1 MLPIRVEKS
10 SAPAPP
16 RVRRRRVRGARAWKV
31 GAVHAILPRMILAY
45 DIGTTF
51 LKAAVVSIGGKV
63 LASAHVP
70 IRMMETGDPERH
82 ECDANTWLSGIA
94 VATAQLGLRE
104 KGRIRGV
111 VVSANG
117 PTLVPVD
124 AEGEPLDFAMTWMDR
139 RARTEADIVSE
150 FSDTPL
156 DASFYLPK
164 AFWIMR
170 NKPDIYERT
179 RHFLPCA
186 EYVSFFLTGN
196 AVRILP
202 THMFKDFF
210 WNEGAVPHLRMD
222 PEKLPPFVDV
232 GEVIGTVRAEAEET
246 LGIPAGLPVI
256 AGGPDF
262 VMSILGTACTQ
273 PGRTCDRAGTSE
285 GINLCWSAPVHD
297 KRLLC
302 FPHVVRG
309 AFNVSA
315 IISSSGA
322 ALEWAA
328 HALGGGRAD
337 IGTLLREA
345 AACPPGAGRLLF
357 LPFLTP
363 ERFAIWDSHMRGAF
377 LGLTLEHG
385 KREMMRAVVESS
397 GFTVRSVIEAMEEN
411 GCQVADLRVTGGLAR
426 LPLWCQARADIT
438 GKKVLLPEQEESDL
452 VGNACVGF
460 YGLEEFDSP
469 SDAAEAIVRF
479 QKTFYPNHTARQ
491 AYDEL
496 FVVFTR
502 ACTELDGTFRS
513 LSAEG

>member
-1 MLPIRVEKS
+1 
-10 SAPAPP
+10 
-16 RVRRRRVRGARAWKV
+16 
-31 GAVHAILPRMILAY
+31 MILAY

-51 LKAAVVSIGGKV
+51 LKAALVSIDGKV
-63 LASAHVP
+63 LASAQSPV
-70 IRMMETGDPERH
+70 RMVETRDRDRH
-82 ECDANTWLSGIA
+82 ECDANTWLSGISL
-94 VATAQLGLRE
+94 VTAQLGLRE

-124 AEGEPLDFAMTWMDR
+124 DDGQPLDFAMTWMDR
-139 RARTEADIVSE
+139 RAQEEADIVAE

-170 NKPDIYERT
+170 HKPDIYERT

-196 AVRILP
+196 AVRIIP
-202 THMFKDFF
+202 TQLFKDFF
-210 WNEGAVPHLRMD
+210 WNEGAVPRLHMD
-222 PEKLPPFVDV
+222 QEKFPPFVDV
-232 GEVIGTVRAEAEET
+232 GELLGTVGQEAEET

-262 VMSILGTACTQ
+262 IMSIVGTACTQ

-302 FPHVVRG
+302 FPHLVRG
-309 AFNVSA
+309 AYNVSA
-315 IISSSGA
+315 MISSSGS
-322 ALEWAA
+322 ALEWAVR
-328 HALGGGRAD
+328 ALGAGRDGIDA
-337 IGTLLREA
+337 LLREA
-345 AACPPGAGRLLF
+345 AAAPPGAGRLLF

-363 ERFAIWDSHMRGAF
+363 ERFPIWDSNMRGAF

-385 KREMMRAVVESS
+385 RREMMRAVVESS
-397 GFTVRSVIEAMEEN
+397 GFAVRSVIAAMEAG
-411 GCQVADLRVTGGLAR
+411 GCQVADVRVSGGLAR

-438 GKKVLLPEQEESDL
+438 GKKVLLPEQLESDL

-460 YGLEEFDSP
+460 YGLEEFESP
-469 SDAAEAIVRF
+469 ADAAESMVRF
-479 QKTFYPNHTARQ
+479 QKIFQPNQAARQ
-491 AYDEL
+491 AYEEL
-496 FVVFTR
+496 FGLFTK
-502 ACTELDGTFRS
+502 ACNELAGTFRG
-513 LSAEG
+513 LSTGARA